1 MGGKAI
7 RIFLILHIILVENKC
22 TREPSVSI
30 ITLKIIVGDLVR
42 LYTDANVHCE
52 SKKYEQSLIQVAEH
66 IAWGY

>member
-52 SKKYEQSLIQVAEH
+52 SKKDKQSLIQVAEH